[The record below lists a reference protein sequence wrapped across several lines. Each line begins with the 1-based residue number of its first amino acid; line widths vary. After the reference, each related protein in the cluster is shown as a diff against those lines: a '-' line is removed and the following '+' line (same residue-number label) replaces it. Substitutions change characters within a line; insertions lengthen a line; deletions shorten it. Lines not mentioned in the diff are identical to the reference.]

1 MPRNSSVAAT
11 VLPRTAPPAVETLRP
26 PLRAAFP
33 PEPGLEVEVGLVW
46 AVALVQ
52 AAAVIST
59 ATTAAPLASP
69 VRTRCLVGI
78 ARIVAF
84 ASSRLEQSD

>member
-1 MPRNSSVAAT
+1 VAVAL
-11 VLPRTAPPAVETLRP
+11 VL
-26 PLRAAFP
+26 
-33 PEPGLEVEVGLVW
+33 

-59 ATTAAPLASP
+59 ATTAAPLTSP
-69 VRTRCLVGI
+69 DRTQCLVGI

>member
-1 MPRNSSVAAT
+1 VDTTR
-11 VLPRTAPPAVETLRP
+11 
-26 PLRAAFP
+26 FP
-33 PEPGLEVEVGLVW
+33 PWLAPGAELWLGVAVALVL

-52 AAAVIST
+52 AAAVIRT

-69 VRTRCLVGI
+69 VRTRCLAGI

>member
-1 MPRNSSVAAT
+1 VDT
-11 VLPRTAPPAVETLRP
+11 VRP
-26 PLRAAFP
+26 PLRAAFA
-33 PEPGLEVEVGLVW
+33 PEPGLELEVGLVW

-59 ATTAAPLASP
+59 ATTAAPLASL
-69 VRTRCLVGI
+69 VLTRRPVGI
-78 ARIVAF
+78 ARIVAP

>member
-1 MPRNSSVAAT
+1 VDT
-11 VLPRTAPPAVETLRP
+11 VRP
-26 PLRAAFP
+26 PLRAAFT
-33 PEPGLEVEVGLVW
+33 PELELEVEVEVGLVW